1 MGKNKEYNPNELD
14 TIQEAFN
21 KSDEMEKREA
31 KYRKQENIKKRRDE
45 NEERLEVEI
54 DILKIYGSNKVKE
67 EHLIKKGIT
76 SIYPRCCM
84 KCFTYKIFP
93 YSFLTAKGS
102 DNDKSNCT
110 NCMAEITKRV
120 MKYKVK
126 CVCGTLYLNT
136 DLGQSKHECG
146 RTHINA
152 LIQMKAT
159 GLNIVYK
166 MPSLRK
172 ICSANKIKNYNALTL
187 DEIFKELKALDKII
201 IPEGLE
207 EDIFQNVE

>member
-1 MGKNKEYNPNELD
+1 MGKNKEYNPKELD
-14 TIQEAFN
+14 TIQEAYN

-31 KYRKQENIKKRRDE
+31 KFRKEKNKKKRNDE
-45 NEERLEVEI
+45 NEERLELER
-54 DILKIYGSNKVKE
+54 DIIKKYGTTKVKE
-67 EHLIKKGIT
+67 EHLIKKGMTDIH
-76 SIYPRCCM
+76 PKCCM
-84 KCFTYKIFP
+84 VCFEYKVFP
-93 YSFLTAKGS
+93 YEFLTAKGS
-102 DNDKSNCT
+102 DNDKSNCGT
-110 NCMAEITKRV
+110 CMGKITKRV

-152 LIQMKAT
+152 LKQMKAT

-172 ICSANKIKNYNALTL
+172 ICSANKIKNYNALTF

-201 IPEGLE
+201 IPEGLPE
-207 EDIFQNVE
+207 SVIDDVV